1 MNNVIFS
8 KPLEITGPFSY
19 AMYIFVNKDLSMD
32 KGKIAGQVGH
42 VVQKI
47 LEYILP
53 IVVKLDAGLVQ
64 VENLDEQTK
73 NHVQFYLS
81 WAKNG
86 MAKIILKATQAELEE
101 FINKHNAFYVRDA
114 GLTQIAPNS
123 LTVAGFCPAP
133 KPLMSPLVSGFKLL

>member
-1 MNNVIFS
+1 MDDVIFLS
-8 KPLEITGPFSY
+8 PLEITSPVPH

-42 VVQKI
+42 VVQKM

-53 IVVKLDAGLVQ
+53 IVVKLDAGLVTMK
-64 VENLDEQTK
+64 NLDEQTK
-73 NHVQFYLS
+73 THVQSYLS

-86 MAKIILKATQAELEE
+86 MAKIVLKATQIELEE
-101 FINKHNAFYVRDA
+101 FISKHNAFYVRDA

-123 LTVAGFCPAP
+123 LTVVGFCPAP
-133 KPLMSPLVSGFKLL
+133 KPLMSPLVNGFKLL